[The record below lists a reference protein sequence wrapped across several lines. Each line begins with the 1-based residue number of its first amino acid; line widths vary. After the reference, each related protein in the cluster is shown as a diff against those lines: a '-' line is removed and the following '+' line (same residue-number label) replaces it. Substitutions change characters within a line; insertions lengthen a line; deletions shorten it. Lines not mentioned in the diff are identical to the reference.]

1 MRKQNFYKWR
11 LWRFSIPYTLFF
23 FRFDSTQKAVE
34 LFDVSTTESGVRAIV
49 RQKQID
55 VKQKHS
61 KLQSQATL
69 AHEYTDIALTIRIE
83 K

>member
-11 LWRFSIPYTLFF
+11 LWRFTIPYTFF
-23 FRFDSTQKAVE
+23 SRFDSTQKAVE
-34 LFDVSTTESGVRAIV
+34 LFDVSSTESGVRAIV